1 MIRAVILAPALLGH
15 GSIYAADAPAAD
27 STKAALAP
35 APLMFNNRTIVVF
48 RAMFLGHT
56 PSERAE
62 GAQKR
67 IELLVDRSSGSV
79 VTSRTIP
86 EGIAVDID
94 RALVF
99 GITPGD
105 VDELAGATL
114 QSTADEAV
122 RALSL
127 ALREVQEQASIRHL
141 LKALL
146 LAALATLIYAA
157 VVYGIVKANRRL
169 SAWLSKAV
177 REKAKTLK
185 VAGVTVVHPMQF
197 LKLAQRLVVVTA
209 WVLGFFATYL
219 WLTFTLRLFP
229 YTRPWGE
236 QLRGYLEGLLG
247 SMLQGIVHA
256 VPGLVTVVVI
266 FAITRTLVHF
276 LDGFFQRV
284 ETQHIH
290 VGWLD
295 EDTAKPT
302 RRIITIVL
310 WLFALVMAYPYL
322 PGAQTDAFK
331 GLSVL
336 VGLMV
341 SIGAS
346 SLVAQAAS
354 GMILVYSRAL
364 RAGEYVKI
372 GDVEGTV
379 IELGMFATRIHTGTG
394 EELILPNAFVLGNTT
409 HNYSRTVPGRGFVLQ
424 VKVTIGYSTPWR
436 QVHAMLLEAARRTH
450 GILSE
455 PGPYVIQSA
464 LSDFYV
470 EYKLV
475 AYAGPEA
482 PTQRA
487 LALNDLNANVQD
499 VFNEYGVQIMSP
511 HYLGDPQH
519 PQVVPKER
527 WFEPPAQTP
536 AGKGS
541 EARDQPQQ
549 RSGLRE

>member
-1 MIRAVILAPALLGH
+1 VRFWAERLIRALTLTAALLGP
-15 GSIYAADAPAAD
+15 GVGFAADAPATEA
-27 STKAALAP
+27 TKASIAP
-35 APLMFNNRTIVVF
+35 APLMFHNRIIIVF

-56 PSERAE
+56 PAERAE
-62 GAQKR
+62 AAQRR
-67 IELLVDRSSGSV
+67 IELLVDRSSGSA
-79 VTSRTIP
+79 VTLRTMP
-86 EGIAVDID
+86 EGIAVEID
-94 RALVF
+94 RAIVF

-114 QSTADEAV
+114 QSTADDAV

-146 LAALATLIYAA
+146 LAALVTLIYAA
-157 VVYGIVKANRRL
+157 LVYGILMANRRL
-169 SAWLSKAV
+169 SAWLSSVVKERV
-177 REKAKTLK
+177 KTLK
-185 VAGVTVVHPMQF
+185 VAGVTVVHPAQF
-197 LKLAQRLVVVTA
+197 LNATQRLVVAAA
-209 WVLGFFATYL
+209 WVLALFATYV
-219 WLTFTLRLFP
+219 WLTYTLRLFP

-236 QLRGYLEGLLG
+236 QLRGYLVGLLG
-247 SMLQGIVHA
+247 SILEGVVHA
-256 VPGLVTVVVI
+256 VPGLVTVIVI

-284 ETQHIH
+284 ETQHIR

-379 IELGMFATRIHTGTG
+379 VELGMFATRIHTGTG
-394 EELILPNAFVLGNTT
+394 EELILPNAFVLGTTT

-450 GILSE
+450 GILSQ
-455 PGPYVIQSA
+455 PPSYVIQSA

-475 AYAGPEA
+475 AHAGPEA
-482 PTQRA
+482 PSQRA

-511 HYLGDPQH
+511 HYLSDPQH

-527 WFEPPAQTP
+527 WFEAPAKK
-536 AGKGS
+536 A
-541 EARDQPQQ
+541 E
-549 RSGLRE
+549 E